1 MNRRMEGLAEMVAR
15 GVVLADIGTDS
26 AQLPILLVEKRRIEK
41 AYACDIAHGPLL
53 AAERN
58 IAAHHL
64 EAQILPVLSDGL
76 DHVPMDA
83 DAIVIAGMGVRTAV
97 GILERGGKRLPFFQ
111 QILVQVNDDPI
122 ALRIYI
128 AEKGWQIQDE
138 IFLVDRGQEY
148 EAVSFL
154 ARPGKRYSE
163 LEIQIGPVLLKRK
176 EEAYVVRCRKR
187 LALLEKIVPLK
198 KEGDPEKKRLQK
210 EAQALRIFLDMKK
223 A

>member
-1 MNRRMEGLAEMVAR
+1 MNRRMEGLAGMVIKGA
-15 GVVLADIGTDS
+15 VLADIGTDS
-26 AQLPILLVEKRRIEK
+26 AQLPVLLVAKKRIEK

-53 AAERN
+53 AAKRN

-76 DHVPMDA
+76 DQVPMDA
-83 DAIVIAGMGVRTAV
+83 DAVVIAGMGVRTAA
-97 GILERGGKRLPFFQ
+97 GILERGRKRLPFLR

-122 ALRIYI
+122 ALRSYI
-128 AEKGWQIQDE
+128 AENSWQIQDE
-138 IFLVDRGQEY
+138 LFLVDRGQEY

-154 ARPGKRYSE
+154 ARPGKMYSE
-163 LEIQIGPVLLKRK
+163 LEIQIGPVLLERR
-176 EEAYVVRCRKR
+176 EEAYLARCRKR

-198 KEGDPEKKRLQK
+198 KEGDPEKKRLQR
-210 EAQALRIFLDMKK
+210 EAEALKIFLGMKK